1 MKNIEN
7 KKNDDEGGGSSESTE
22 TLTNIEMLP
31 DCRIMYPELMKVTDN
46 SFLTA
51 LPPSP
56 HDHYHH
62 SLLLLPS
69 LKWALRVVSL

>member
-1 MKNIEN
+1 MKI

-51 LPPSP
+51 L
-56 HDHYHH
+56 
-62 SLLLLPS
+62 SLPKYVAS
-69 LKWALRVVSL
+69 SSS

>member
-1 MKNIEN
+1 MA
-7 KKNDDEGGGSSESTE
+7 GGGSSESTE

-51 LPPSP
+51 L
-56 HDHYHH
+56 
-62 SLLLLPS
+62 SLRKYFAS
-69 LKWALRVVSL
+69 SSS